1 MSHFYPPPS
10 TGGTVFWRAGGGVEL
25 EIKKQV
31 FIILF
36 VLFLPFFHPY
46 LILASSLPH
55 PYLILASS
63 LPHPCFILF
72 HSFSY
77 SPILWLNKSFSNE
90 RFIMSR
96 VVYAINIVLRYLWNL
111 YIVQQVIVVFLSE
124 KFIPHFYSKFR
135 DLGVEKFLICSEAN
149 K

>member
-1 MSHFYPPPS
+1 MSHFYPWGYWFLKS
-10 TGGTVFWRAGGGVEL
+10 GGGVEL

-36 VLFLPFFHPY
+36 RPFSSFFF
-46 LILASSLPH
+46 ILT
-55 PYLILASS
+55 SS
-63 LPHPCFILF
+63 LPHPCLILF

-77 SPILWLNKSFSNE
+77 SPILWLKKSFSNE

-96 VVYAINIVLRYLWNL
+96 VVFAINIVLLYPWNL

-124 KFIPHFYSKFR
+124 KFIPHFYSQFH
-135 DLGVEKFLICSEAN
+135 DLGFEKFLICSEAN

>member
-1 MSHFYPPPS
+1 MSHFYPPPPPL
-10 TGGTVFWRAGGGVEL
+10 GVLIFEERGEGWNWKSKSKFL
-25 EIKKQV
+25 SS
-31 FIILF
+31 FSSFFFLF
-36 VLFLPFFHPY
+36 F
-46 LILASSLPH
+46 
-55 PYLILASS
+55 ILASS
-63 LPHPCFILF
+63 LPHPCLILTSSLPHPCLILF

-77 SPILWLNKSFSNE
+77 SPILWLKKSFSNE